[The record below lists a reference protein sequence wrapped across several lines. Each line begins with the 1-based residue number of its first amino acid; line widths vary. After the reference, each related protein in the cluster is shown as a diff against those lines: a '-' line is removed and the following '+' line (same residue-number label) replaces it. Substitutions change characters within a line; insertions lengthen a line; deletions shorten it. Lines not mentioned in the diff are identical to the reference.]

1 MVGLVNF
8 RPLGRIPASF
18 PWCLLIFRTRNTG
31 AGQRHPLYNSSS
43 FTDKMVLKYYISS
56 LCFLAALLLQPHFAR
71 SAPANNKS
79 QRDIVITLPAETVL
93 ASLKKILP
101 LNIPSQNEQLQGDI
115 VLESLDRLVI
125 HDNIISVHGVLS
137 GRNLVVV
144 TNIAGQDIQLRV
156 GQVHLP
162 MTCDLHTRFDPVQR
176 KLFVTPRF
184 SDTDTGNNGQE
195 ASLTPLL
202 GALGGREHPVNLDAL
217 QLLNIKIGT
226 KTIPIAMEPVKITG
240 TDNALVFHLL
250 PQVGTPR

>member
-1 MVGLVNF
+1 MHPYLF
-8 RPLGRIPASF
+8 SLLPAH
-18 PWCLLIFRTRNTG
+18 LRTRKTG
-31 AGQRHPLYNSSS
+31 QGILYNSSS
-43 FTDKMVLKYYISS
+43 FADKMVQKYYSCS
-56 LCFLAALLLQPHFAR
+56 FCLLLALLLLPHSGI
-71 SAPANNKS
+71 SAPANTIS

-101 LNIPSQNEQLQGDI
+101 LDIPSQNAQLQGDI
-115 VLESLDRLVI
+115 ILESLDRLVI

-144 TNIAGQDIQLRV
+144 TNIAGQDIQLKV

-184 SDTDTGNNGQE
+184 ADTGNNQE
-195 ASLTPLL
+195 GSLAPLL
-202 GALGGREHPVNLDAL
+202 GALGGREHLVKLDAL
-217 QLLNIKIGT
+217 RLLNIKIGT
-226 KTIPIAMEPVKITG
+226 RSIPVAMEPVKVTA

-250 PQVGTPR
+250 PQVGTPK

>member
-1 MVGLVNF
+1 MVQKYCLCF
-8 RPLGRIPASF
+8 F
-18 PWCLLIFRTRNTG
+18 CLL
-31 AGQRHPLYNSSS
+31 
-43 FTDKMVLKYYISS
+43 V
-56 LCFLAALLLQPHFAR
+56 ALLLLPHSGA
-71 SAPANNKS
+71 SAPASNTS
-79 QRDIVITLPAETVL
+79 PRDIVITLPAETVL

-101 LNIPSQNEQLQGDI
+101 LEIPSQNPQLQGDI

-184 SDTDTGNNGQE
+184 ADTGAANNSQE
-195 ASLTPLL
+195 GSLAPLL
-202 GALGGREHPVNLDAL
+202 GALGGREHLVKLDAL
-217 QLLNIKIGT
+217 RLLNIKIGT
-226 KTIPIAMEPVKITG
+226 RSIPIAMEPVKITG
-240 TDNALVFHLL
+240 TDNTLILHLQ
-250 PQVGTPR
+250 PQIGTPK